1 MAKKV
6 RGQSCAIG
14 LEIQQLCLAQL
25 SFYRGIFFSSNYMYM
40 YMYLMY
46 LPLRAR
52 EASYT
57 YIIEKS
63 GQNHKVETVRRYLG
77 LL

>member
-1 MAKKV
+1 MHNSGFVHSGEKKV

-25 SFYRGIFFSSNYMYM
+25 SFYRGIFFPSN

-46 LPLRAR
+46 LCVL
-52 EASYT
+52 
-57 YIIEKS
+57 
-63 GQNHKVETVRRYLG
+63 VRRLTPTSSKSLG
-77 LL
+77 KTIR